1 MKRLIALLLILFLL
15 PLNALAEERI
25 LVDRTDNLTEEYV
38 FPEGTPVLEVVFPRI
53 YSSDCAIIR
62 FGNEVMMIDA
72 STSNPTMVGRIR
84 TAMDSMGVDH
94 IDTAFNSHPHD
105 DHLDGFPFVQEY
117 APISRFVTAFAPDFN
132 GRMKTL
138 TAFAAANDIPVL
150 QVADGDVLTLGEN
163 GEVTMTVIQRW
174 NNPKWGAND
183 LSAMLLIRYGER
195 TILFAGDVEH
205 KAEQAMLNTPPA
217 CGLKADIIKYP
228 HHGQQPLV
236 DGFFEA
242 VSPELA
248 IMTGAFEVMDNGKK
262 CLDRHGVPYLLS
274 FRGLTRLRTDGQTW
288 VVDYLHEENPDNATS
303 INPQYA
309 TTTDLL

>member
-1 MKRLIALLLILFLL
+1 MKRLISLLLILFLL
-15 PLNALAEERI
+15 PLNVLAESCAI
-25 LVDRTDNLTEEYV
+25 VNRTENLTEEFV
-38 FPEGTPVLEVVFPRI
+38 FPEGTPILEIVFPRV

-62 FGNEVMMIDA
+62 FGDETMMIDA
-72 STSNPTMVGRIR
+72 STSNPTMIGRIR
-84 TAMDSMGVDH
+84 TAMDSMGIDH
-94 IDTAFNSHPHD
+94 IDLAYNSHPHD
-105 DHLDGFPFVQEY
+105 DHLDGFPFVHDY
-117 APISRFVTAFAPDFN
+117 APIQRFAVAFPADFN

-138 TAFAAANDIPVL
+138 TAFAAEHAIPVTQL
-150 QVADGDVLTLGEN
+150 QDGDTLTLGD
-163 GEVTMTVIQRW
+163 GAVTMTVIQRW

-183 LSAMLLIRYGER
+183 LSAMLLIRFGDR

-205 KAEQAMLNTPPA
+205 RAEQAMLNELPT

-236 DGFFEA
+236 DGFMEA

-248 IMTGAFEVMDNGKK
+248 IMTGAYEVMDNGKK
-262 CLDRHGVPYLLS
+262 CLDRHNVPYLLS

-288 VVDYLHEENPDNATS
+288 VVDYLHEENPDRDTT
-303 INPQYA
+303 INPVYA